1 MPWGNDIAAKRVKSA
16 TQMKP
21 NASAV
26 NRAGGIGQRTRRQ
39 LSRDDVHLGWMRGIH
54 LDLDVRTDRCARHLR
69 VYRPLYVVVDV
80 VMRVPHTVGRS
91 GVFLVHATIDLIAH
105 AVFGKPRIALHPHAL
120 RDHFAA
126 YVRPS
131 LLVGLPATA
140 PQHRNGQEDRDE
152 QQQRESRNFE
162 DQARSIL
169 RHGRREPVR
178 VPLKCPHI
186 VNRILW
192 LGALLVATNA
202 FALDPSRAL
211 TQARLSVWTSESGLP
226 QNTVDAIVQTRDGYL
241 WMGTE
246 EGLVRFDGVRFVV
259 SDRQTSPALRSSFVS
274 SLFEAPDGTLWIG
287 TYGGGLARFRNGRIE
302 EFHAE
307 LLGSDRIR
315 EMLATADGA
324 VFIATAGGGLLRID
338 GEKVTRFTTR
348 NGLPTDRIWALED
361 DGAGGLWVATHGG
374 GVVRWR
380 GSKVHERL
388 MGLPN
393 EYARALLRDADGTL
407 WIGTDGGGVAAWR
420 DGAIVSTVT
429 TRDGLPSNLIRSL
442 QRDRDGSLWIGTDGG
457 LARWRGI
464 RADTLGVLEGL
475 PSPTIRALA
484 EDREGSL
491 WVGTTGGVV
500 RLSDTRFLSFTRKE
514 GLPVDGM
521 RAILEDRSGRIWVGT
536 EGGGLCEV
544 RATGVQ
550 CLTKSDGL
558 PHDTVYTLAESGD
571 GSLWI
576 GTDGGGVVRLRDG
589 KVVETIAGLPND
601 RVRALVESADG
612 TLWVSTT
619 AGVVHVRDGNSSRVK
634 ELDDRQLRPLLQL
647 PDRSLLVGT
656 DGAGLWRV
664 NGEGTHAT
672 QIASTGRGLKSD
684 RVFSLVADAAG
695 GGVWIGTSGGGLAR
709 LDLASGAVRSL
720 TRRDGLYDDVVFQV
734 VDHGAGG
741 DLWMTSNRGL
751 YRVRRDRVLA
761 AMNGTAS
768 DLSGTVYGMADGMPS
783 AECNAAFPAAIR
795 ARDGRLWVGTA
806 RGIAVIDPRA
816 NTRNPVPPQVHV
828 EEVLIDGNMID
839 NNKAPAG
846 PLRVSPGT
854 QRLEIRY
861 TAASLRAP
869 ERVTFRYLLDGYD
882 SDWVEAGTNRVA
894 HYTKLAPGDYTFR
907 VTATN
912 EDGVR
917 SNAEAR
923 LGITVAPRWFE
934 TWWARLLALL
944 LIAAAIWGAVRLR
957 LAALRARKN
966 EELAHMARELED
978 TNRQLAI
985 ANVRLR
991 ALSYSDGLTGVANRR
1006 RFDEALEEV
1015 CANGE
1020 PVSLVLIDLDHFKQL
1035 NDAQG
1040 HQDGDEALRAVA
1052 ALLSERT
1059 ESRGGL
1065 AARFGGEEFA
1075 WLLPGIAL
1083 DEAKSEAEELRKMIR
1098 GAAIRHHSAEHG
1110 IVTASFGVASGVGTS
1125 ATSLVAAADAAL
1137 YRAKSNGRDRVE
1149 PTS

>member
-1 MPWGNDIAAKRVKSA
+1 M
-16 TQMKP
+16 
-21 NASAV
+21 
-26 NRAGGIGQRTRRQ
+26 NRTFRLVA
-39 LSRDDVHLGWMRGIH
+39 
-54 LDLDVRTDRCARHLR
+54 
-69 VYRPLYVVVDV
+69 
-80 VMRVPHTVGRS
+80 
-91 GVFLVHATIDLIAH
+91 FLI
-105 AVFGKPRIALHPHAL
+105 
-120 RDHFAA
+120 
-126 YVRPS
+126 
-131 LLVGLPATA
+131 
-140 PQHRNGQEDRDE
+140 
-152 QQQRESRNFE
+152 
-162 DQARSIL
+162 
-169 RHGRREPVR
+169 
-178 VPLKCPHI
+178 
-186 VNRILW
+186 
-192 LGALLVATNA
+192 ATNA

-226 QNTVDAIVQTRDGYL
+226 QNTVNAIVQTRDGYL

-287 TYGGGLARFRNGRIE
+287 TYGGGMARLRNGRIE
-302 EFHAE
+302 PFHADV
-307 LLGSDRIR
+307 LGSERIR

-324 VFIATAGGGLLRID
+324 VFLATAGGGLLRIHGD
-338 GEKVTRFTTR
+338 KVTRFTTR
-348 NGLPTDRIWALED
+348 DGLPTDRIWALEA
-361 DGAGGLWVATHGG
+361 DGADGLWVATHGG

-380 GSKVHERL
+380 GSNVQQRIA
-388 MGLPN
+388 GLPN

-407 WIGTDGGGVAAWR
+407 WIGTDGGGVVAWR
-420 DGAIVSTVT
+420 NGAIVRTVA
-429 TRDGLPSNLIRSL
+429 TRDGLPSDLIRSL
-442 QRDRDGSLWIGTDGG
+442 QRDRDGSLWIGTDAG

-464 RADTLGVLEGL
+464 RAESLGVIEGL
-475 PSPTIRALA
+475 PSPTIRALT

-521 RAILEDRSGRIWVGT
+521 RAILEDRTGRIWIGT
-536 EGGGLCEV
+536 EGGGLCELGNASV
-544 RATGVQ
+544 R
-550 CLTKSDGL
+550 CLTKADGL
-558 PHDTVYTLAESGD
+558 PHDTVYALAASGD

-589 KVVETIAGLPND
+589 KFVQTIAGLPND
-601 RVRALVESADG
+601 RVRALVEDADG

-619 AGVVHVRDGNSSRVK
+619 AGLARIRDGAMSRVQ
-634 ELDDRQLRPLLQL
+634 ELNDRQLRPLLVL

-664 NGEGTHAT
+664 NAGGTHAV
-672 QIASTGRGLKSD
+672 QIARAGRGLEVD
-684 RVFSLVADAAG
+684 RVFSLALDAGG

-720 TRRDGLYDDVVFQV
+720 TRRQGLYDDVAFQV
-734 VDHGAGG
+734 VDDGR
-741 DLWMTSNRGL
+741 DLWITSNRGL
-751 YRVRRDRVLA
+751 YRVQRDRVLA
-761 AMNGTAS
+761 AMKGTAS

-806 RGIAVIDPRA
+806 RGIAVVEPRVNA
-816 NTRNPVPPQVHV
+816 RNLIAPPVHV
-828 EEVLIDGNMID
+828 EEVLIDGS
-839 NNKAPAG
+839 KAPPG
-846 PLRVSPGT
+846 PLRVPPGA

-861 TAASLRAP
+861 TAVSLRAP
-869 ERVTFRYLLDGYD
+869 ERVTFRYMLDGYD
-882 SDWVEAGTNRVA
+882 RDWVEAGPNRVA

-917 SNAEAR
+917 GKTEAR
-923 LGITVAPRWFE
+923 IGITVDPRWFE

-966 EELAHMARELED
+966 EELAHLARELED
-978 TNRQLAI
+978 TNRQLAV

-1015 CANGE
+1015 CASSE

-1052 ALLSERT
+1052 ALLAERT
-1059 ESRGGL
+1059 ETRGGL

-1075 WLLPGIAL
+1075 WLLPGVTL
-1083 DEAKSEAEELRKMIR
+1083 DDATSEAEALRKIIR
-1098 GAAIRHHSAEHG
+1098 DAAIRHDRAEHG
-1110 IVTASFGVASGVGTS
+1110 VVTASLGVASSVGMS

-1137 YRAKSNGRDRVE
+1137 YRAKAGGRDRVE
-1149 PTS
+1149 AEPRYQSVGL